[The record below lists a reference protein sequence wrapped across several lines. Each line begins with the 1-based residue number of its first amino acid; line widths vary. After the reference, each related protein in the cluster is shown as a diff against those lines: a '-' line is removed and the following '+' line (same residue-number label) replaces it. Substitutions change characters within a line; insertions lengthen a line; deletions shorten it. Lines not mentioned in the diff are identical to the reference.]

1 MSKPRQT
8 LAERDSAPASRGDP
22 AGLRF
27 GAMDP
32 THEHLRRVADALIA
46 ATNAF
51 AVEQVLGLFAHDAV
65 IDDPSTGHRFD
76 GHAGIRR
83 YVEQYFVGYQTVT
96 RFLSMQRLGPQRARV
111 RVDFTGDFGHE
122 IGNLDI
128 TVNAQGLIARLDA
141 DLE

>member
-1 MSKPRQT
+1 
-8 LAERDSAPASRGDP
+8 
-22 AGLRF
+22 
-27 GAMDP
+27 MDP

-46 ATNAF
+46 AINAF

-65 IDDPSTGHRFD
+65 IDDPSTGQRFD
-76 GHAGIRR
+76 GPAGICR

-128 TVNAQGLIARLDA
+128 TVDALGLIAQLDA

>member
-8 LAERDSAPASRGDP
+8 LAERDSAPASRGDA

-96 RFLSMQRLGPQRARV
+96 RFLSMQRIGPQRARV

-128 TVNAQGLIARLDA
+128 SVDAQGLIARLNA

>member
-8 LAERDSAPASRGDP
+8 LAERDSAPASRGDA

-76 GHAGIRR
+76 GHAGMRR

-128 TVNAQGLIARLDA
+128 TVDALGLIARLDA

>member
-8 LAERDSAPASRGDP
+8 LAERDSAPASRGDA

-51 AVEQVLGLFAHDAV
+51 AVERVLGLFAHDAV

-83 YVEQYFVGYQTVT
+83 YVERYFVGYQTVT
-96 RFLSMQRLGPQRARV
+96 RFLSMQRIGPQRARV

-128 TVNAQGLIARLDA
+128 SVDAQGLIARLNA

>member
-8 LAERDSAPASRGDP
+8 LAERDSAPASRGDA

-76 GHAGIRR
+76 GHAGMRR
-83 YVEQYFVGYQTVT
+83 YVERYFVGYQTGT
-96 RFLSMQRLGPQRARV
+96 RFLSMQRTGPQRARV

-128 TVNAQGLIARLDA
+128 TVDAQGLIAQLDA

>member
-8 LAERDSAPASRGDP
+8 LVESDSAPVSRDDA
-22 AGLRF
+22 AGMWH
-27 GAMDP
+27 AAIDP

-51 AVEQVLGLFAHDAV
+51 AVEQVLGLFAHDAA
-65 IDDPSTGHRFD
+65 IDDPSTGQRFD

-128 TVNAQGLIARLDA
+128 TVDALGLIARLDA

>member
-8 LAERDSAPASRGDP
+8 LAERDSAPASRGDA

-51 AVEQVLGLFAHDAV
+51 AVEQVLGLFVHDAV
-65 IDDPSTGHRFD
+65 IDDPSTGQRFD

-96 RFLSMQRLGPQRARV
+96 RLLSMQRIGPQRARV

-128 TVNAQGLIARLDA
+128 TVDALGLIARLDA

>member
-8 LAERDSAPASRGDP
+8 LAERDSAPASRGDA

-51 AVEQVLGLFAHDAV
+51 AVEQVLGLFVHDAV
-65 IDDPSTGHRFD
+65 IDDPSTGQRFD

-83 YVEQYFVGYQTVT
+83 YLEQYFVGYQTVT
-96 RFLSMQRLGPQRARV
+96 RLLSMQRIGPQRARV

-128 TVNAQGLIARLDA
+128 TVDALGLIARLNA

>member
-8 LAERDSAPASRGDP
+8 LAERDSAPASRGDA

-128 TVNAQGLIARLDA
+128 TVDALGLIARLDT

>member
-8 LAERDSAPASRGDP
+8 LAERDSAPASRGDA

-128 TVNAQGLIARLDA
+128 TVNAQGLIVRLDA

>member
-8 LAERDSAPASRGDP
+8 LAERDNASASKGDA
-22 AGLRF
+22 AGTRHA
-27 GAMDP
+27 AMDP
-32 THEHLRRVADALIA
+32 THEHLRQVAGALIA

-96 RFLSMQRLGPQRARV
+96 RFLSMQRTGPQRARV

-128 TVNAQGLIARLDA
+128 TVDALGLIARLDA

>member
-8 LAERDSAPASRGDP
+8 LAERDSAPASRGDA

-27 GAMDP
+27 GEMDP
-32 THEHLRRVADALIA
+32 THEHLRQVADALIA

-65 IDDPSTGHRFD
+65 IDAPSTGQRFD

-83 YVEQYFVGYQTVT
+83 YVEQYFVGYKTVT

-128 TVNAQGLIARLDA
+128 TVDAQGLIARLDA

>member
-32 THEHLRRVADALIA
+32 THEHLRRVAGALIA

-51 AVEQVLGLFAHDAV
+51 AVEQVLGFLRTT
-65 IDDPSTGHRFD
+65 PRSTTPPR
-76 GHAGIRR
+76 ANVLMAMPEYASMSNSTSLATRR
-83 YVEQYFVGYQTVT
+83 
-96 RFLSMQRLGPQRARV
+96 
-111 RVDFTGDFGHE
+111 
-122 IGNLDI
+122 
-128 TVNAQGLIARLDA
+128 
-141 DLE
+141 

>member
-8 LAERDSAPASRGDP
+8 LAERDSAPASRGDA

-76 GHAGIRR
+76 GHAGMRR

-128 TVNAQGLIARLDA
+128 TVDAMGVIARLDA

>member
-8 LAERDSAPASRGDP
+8 LAERDSAPASRGDA

-27 GAMDP
+27 GEMDP
-32 THEHLRRVADALIA
+32 THEHLRQVADALIA

-51 AVEQVLGLFAHDAV
+51 AVERVLGLFAHDAV
-65 IDDPSTGHRFD
+65 IDYPSTGHRFD
-76 GHAGIRR
+76 GHAGIRL

>member
-1 MSKPRQT
+1 MSKPGQPF
-8 LAERDSAPASRGDP
+8 AESASAPVSRDD
-22 AGLRF
+22 AAAMRR

-32 THEHLRRVADALIA
+32 THEHLRQVADALIA

-65 IDDPSTGHRFD
+65 IDDPSTGQHFD

-111 RVDFTGDFGHE
+111 RVDFTGE
-122 IGNLDI
+122 LVMRSA
-128 TVNAQGLIARLDA
+128 TWSSPWMRRA
-141 DLE
+141 

>member
-8 LAERDSAPASRGDP
+8 LAERDSAPASRGDA

-46 ATNAF
+46 ATTAF
-51 AVEQVLGLFAHDAV
+51 AVEQVLGLSAPDAV
-65 IDDPSTGHRFD
+65 IDDPSTGQRFD
-76 GHAGIRR
+76 GPAGICR

-128 TVNAQGLIARLDA
+128 TVNAQGLIARLNA

>member
-1 MSKPRQT
+1 MSKPGQPF
-8 LAERDSAPASRGDP
+8 AESSSAPASRDD
-22 AGLRF
+22 AAAMRR

-32 THEHLRRVADALIA
+32 THEHLRQVAGALIA

-51 AVEQVLGLFAHDAV
+51 AVEQVLGLFAHEAV
-65 IDDPSTGHRFD
+65 IDDPSTGQRFD
-76 GHAGIRR
+76 GPAGICR

-96 RFLSMQRLGPQRARV
+96 RFLSMQRTGPQRARV

-128 TVNAQGLIARLDA
+128 TVNAQALIARLDA

>member
-8 LAERDSAPASRGDP
+8 LAERDSAPASRGDA

-96 RFLSMQRLGPQRARV
+96 RFLSMQRIGPQRARV

-128 TVNAQGLIARLDA
+128 TVDALGLIARLDA

>member
-8 LAERDSAPASRGDP
+8 LAERDSAPASRGDA

-32 THEHLRRVADALIA
+32 THEHLRQVVDALIA
-46 ATNAF
+46 ATNAL
-51 AVEQVLGLFAHDAV
+51 AVERVLGLFAHDAV

-96 RFLSMQRLGPQRARV
+96 RFLSMQRIGPQRARV

-128 TVNAQGLIARLDA
+128 TVDALGLIARLDA

>member
-8 LAERDSAPASRGDP
+8 LAERDSAPASRGDA

-51 AVEQVLGLFAHDAV
+51 AVERVLGLFAHDAV
-65 IDDPSTGHRFD
+65 IDDPSTGYRFD
-76 GHAGIRR
+76 GHAGTRC

-96 RFLSMQRLGPQRARV
+96 RFLSMQCLGPQRARV